1 MAVLDGREAGT
12 ATAVRVTTLAG
23 SPPGEG
29 DAMSA
34 ADIIDDELGVC
45 AGCLDLFGRDLD
57 AVRDVVATLPVE
69 AFTTESG
76 DVFAAIQA
84 VIETIDR
91 PTRADVGARLRHMGH
106 GDESPAVH
114 RLYDAVKDTH
124 FTGASTHMV
133 ARVAREAAA
142 RVRDC
147 HEKRLVVEAAKR
159 VIASGASPEDTADFA
174 RILERAKTTTT
185 TRRTV
190 SLVEAAD
197 EWARHEKTPR
207 VATGFPWADLPMR
220 GGLPVGGLVALVA
233 PPGVG
238 KTALALQWTLGALLR
253 DRSLRAVWAAGE
265 LTPAAL
271 AGRATVAA
279 SGLLEDCPM
288 VTMDEADRRRPEARK
303 AAVAM
308 AGAIGERFSILPPP
322 LTVEAIEAAV
332 VATGA
337 KLVVIDY
344 LQLLRG
350 PDAGRDRVAD
360 LDGIVGRVREL
371 SITREC
377 AVVVVSSMAKA
388 TTKDSR
394 AGQLGRGSGEID
406 YAVELLYLGEI
417 EEHGGEPVI
426 GPDGTK
432 GVVWRCRKARN
443 LEPRDLVT
451 RFDGA
456 TQTYHGSRIDDD
468 FPAMPID
475 DFAAYAP
482 GPAVPR

>member
-1 MAVLDGREAGT
+1 
-12 ATAVRVTTLAG
+12 
-23 SPPGEG
+23 
-29 DAMSA
+29 MSA
-34 ADIIDDELGVC
+34 ADIADDEFGVI
-45 AGCLDLFGRDLD
+45 AGLLDILDRDLD
-57 AVRDVVATLPVE
+57 AVRGIVATLPVE
-69 AFTTESG
+69 AFTSVSG
-76 DVFAAIQA
+76 DVFAAIKA
-84 VIETIDR
+84 VIETNGQPAVMDVRVRLRRMGHADQSAPQLLLIDAV
-91 PTRADVGARLRHMGH
+91 ADKYHTGPQAARL
-106 GDESPAVH
+106 
-114 RLYDAVKDTH
+114 
-124 FTGASTHMV
+124 
-133 ARVAREAAA
+133 AREAAD
-142 RVRDC
+142 RVRDL
-147 HEKRLVVEAAKR
+147 HEKRLIVEAADR
-159 VIASGASPEDTADFA
+159 VSASGASPEDIADIA
-174 RILERAKTTTT
+174 RLLERAKTTTA

-190 SLVEAAD
+190 SLVQAAD

-207 VATGFPWADLPMR
+207 VATGFPWTDQPMK

-238 KTALALQWTLGALLR
+238 KTALALQWTLGALLE
-253 DRSLRAVWAAGE
+253 DRALRAVWAAGE

-271 AGRATVAA
+271 AGRAIVAA
-279 SGLLEDCPM
+279 SGLLDDCPM

-303 AAVAM
+303 AAVALS
-308 AGAIGERFSILPPP
+308 GAIGERLTILPPP

-332 VATGA
+332 VAAEA

-360 LDGIVGRVREL
+360 LDGIVGKVSVMAIKRA
-371 SITREC
+371 C

-388 TTKDSR
+388 TNKDSR

-443 LEPRDLVT
+443 VEPRDLVT
-451 RFDGA
+451 RFNGA
-456 TQTYHGSRIDDD
+456 TQTYHDGRIDTD
-468 FPAMPID
+468 FVD
-475 DFAAYAP
+475 DFAAFAP
-482 GPAVPR
+482 GQGVPR

>member
-1 MAVLDGREAGT
+1 MADMDGRQAGEPGSI
-12 ATAVRVTTLAG
+12 RVATLAG

-29 DAMSA
+29 DTMSA
-34 ADIIDDELGVC
+34 DDVPDDELGVC
-45 AGCLDLFGRDLD
+45 AGLMDLFDRDLD
-57 AVRDVVATLPVE
+57 AARDIVAALPVE
-69 AFTTESG
+69 AFTSESG
-76 DVFAAIQA
+76 DLYAAVKA
-84 VIETIDR
+84 VVETIDR
-91 PTRADVGARLRHMGH
+91 PARIDVGVRLQRQGH
-106 GDESPAVH
+106 DENSPALH
-114 RLYDAVKDTH
+114 RLKDAVKDKYY
-124 FTGASTHMV
+124 TGASPYMV
-133 ARVAREAAA
+133 ARLAREAAG
-142 RVRDC
+142 RVRER
-147 HEKRLVVEAAKR
+147 HEKRLMVEAAKR

-174 RILERAKTTTT
+174 RVLERAKTTTA
-185 TRRTV
+185 TRQTV
-190 SLVEAAD
+190 SLVQAAD
-197 EWARHEKTPR
+197 DWARHETTPR
-207 VATGFPWADLPMR
+207 VATGFPWTDLPMR

-238 KTALALQWTLGALLR
+238 KTAIALQWTIGALLR

-271 AGRATVAA
+271 AGRGAVVA
-279 SGLLEDCPM
+279 SGLLDDCRL
-288 VTMDEADRRRPEARK
+288 VTMDEADRRLPEARQ
-303 AAVAM
+303 AMVAFV
-308 AGAIGERFSILPPP
+308 GAIGDRFSILPPP

-388 TTKDSR
+388 TGKDSR

-456 TQTYHGSRIDDD
+456 TQTYHDGRIDAD
-468 FPAMPID
+468 FPAMPLD
-475 DFAAYAP
+475 DFAAFAP
-482 GPAVPR
+482 GPGVPR